1 MREAQ
6 ESQNKQKF
14 NGRREMNDNEAAWDD
29 TQHAARQAKA
39 AMEVRVVVATADE
52 VMYGGFSEWCI

>member
-1 MREAQ
+1 
-6 ESQNKQKF
+6 
-14 NGRREMNDNEAAWDD
+14 MNDNEAAWDD